1 MKRVTCSRLT
11 PWGHSAPPTPSPSP
25 AAAGDG
31 GAEWPHGLSRE
42 QVTRFIN
49 ERVTQLSSLQE
60 LSTHGVIS
68 EIEAKLLPGQPEHVL
83 WPHKVWLRS
92 RIQEARVAW
101 LANRDRAA
109 CD

>member
-1 MKRVTCSRLT
+1 
-11 PWGHSAPPTPSPSP
+11 
-25 AAAGDG
+25 
-31 GAEWPHGLSRE
+31 
-42 QVTRFIN
+42 
-49 ERVTQLSSLQE
+49 QE

-68 EIEAKLLPGQPEHVL
+68 EIEARLLPGQPEHVL